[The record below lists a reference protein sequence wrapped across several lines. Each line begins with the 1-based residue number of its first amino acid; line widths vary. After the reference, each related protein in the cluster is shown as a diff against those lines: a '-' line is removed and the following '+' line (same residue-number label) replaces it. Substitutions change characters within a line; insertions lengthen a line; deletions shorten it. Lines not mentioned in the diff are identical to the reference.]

1 MPPLRL
7 EVFETASDTTPGTV
21 VTDLSAMEEARLA
34 SYEQGYVAGWEDAVG
49 AQAGEN
55 TRMAA
60 DLAHNLQSLS
70 FTYHEARAHVLKGL
84 EPFLVDLVGQLLPQI
99 ARGVLGPLVQ
109 SALVP
114 LAEIAA
120 DGPITLLFNPAA
132 RAVIEPLVDQAHGPP
147 LSLVEEPTLGE
158 GQVFLRFGDAETRI
172 DLDGAITEITAALA
186 DFFTLST
193 KDSKHG

>member
-132 RAVIEPLVDQAHGPP
+132 RVVIEPLVDQAHGPP

-172 DLDGAITEITAALA
+172 DLDGAITEIAAALA
-186 DFFTLST
+186 DFL
-193 KDSKHG
+193 

>member
-132 RAVIEPLVDQAHGPP
+132 RAVIEPLVDRAHGPP

-172 DLDGAITEITAALA
+172 DLDGAITEIAAALA

>member
-7 EVFETASDTTPGTV
+7 EVFETASDSTPGTV

-132 RAVIEPLVDQAHGPP
+132 RAVIEPLVDRAHGPP

-172 DLDGAITEITAALA
+172 DLDGAITEIAAALA

>member
-132 RAVIEPLVDQAHGPP
+132 RAVIEPLVDRAHGPP

>member
-172 DLDGAITEITAALA
+172 DLDGAITEIAAALA

>member
-55 TRMAA
+55 NRMAA

-172 DLDGAITEITAALA
+172 DLDGAITEIAAALA